1 MYEPYLYMPYNFY
14 RSMRK
19 NKASEVLSFF
29 KDHAS
34 QSYSSKELSEKLG
47 ISERMIRNYIKQLNE
62 ASEKQMILSD
72 GGKYKLDPDFDI
84 RNYDIGHP
92 DLSADER
99 VMIILS
105 KLLTAEED
113 IDLFDLAEELYISE
127 STLQADLKKIRRRL
141 SNFHL
146 SLVNDHD
153 MLHIEGSEK
162 DRRSFTSY
170 MITNTR
176 YKGFMFNDT
185 KRFLNDEYQISFI
198 KENLVKIFNE
208 CYFFFNDY
216 SLNNII
222 LHIII
227 TIDRLKNNCFLEET
241 PFHPEISVIE
251 EEATEKISDFLE
263 KNYDVSVSKAEKNN
277 IASFLSCNL
286 ATLDYR
292 MIHPDNIET
301 YISHETVE
309 LVRYILNRITDYY
322 QIDPFDDVFF
332 ARFCLHVDN
341 LLKRQS
347 ANFSVHNPMQMDIKL
362 SYPLIFDIAVFAAS
376 LIKEKTSYQ
385 INQDE
390 ISLIALH
397 IGSFIESNDSNK
409 NKISAVYVYADYH
422 QFYQQNITKIQNRF
436 ENELN
441 LMYTISISDYEKLSS
456 KPDLIL
462 SEVDID
468 GAFLISPFITP
479 RQLDA
484 LSDTIK
490 DLSKKKESQRY
501 KQAAGE
507 LFHEDLFFTDIYG
520 EDEFDVI
527 HKLCNKLK
535 ENGYVDDT
543 FIESV
548 ETRERLS
555 STCFIK
561 RTAIPHAIGQSVSKS
576 FISLVT
582 YEHPQKWGTEEVDQV
597 ILFGI
602 SYAERKNFRF
612 VFNHIVSIF
621 EDEANITKLSRCRS
635 YKEVIDFTETHI

>member
-1 MYEPYLYMPYNFY
+1 
-14 RSMRK
+14 MRK
-19 NKASEVLSFF
+19 NKSAEVFSFL
-29 KDHAS
+29 KDHPL
-34 QSYSSKELSEKLG
+34 QSYSSRELSEKLG
-47 ISERMIRNYIKQLNE
+47 ISERMIRNYIRQLNE

-72 GGKYKLDPDFDI
+72 GGKYRLDP
-84 RNYDIGHP
+84 NYDADNFDKKHP

-113 IDLFDLAEELYISE
+113 VDLFDLTDELYVSE

-141 SNFHL
+141 ANFRL
-146 SLVNDHD
+146 SLASDHN

-176 YKGFMFNDT
+176 YKGFMVNDT
-185 KRFLNDEYQISFI
+185 KHFLNDEYQISFI

-227 TIDRLKNNCFLEET
+227 TIDRLKNGCFLEET
-241 PFHPEISVIE
+241 PFSLSISKIE
-251 EEATEKISDFLE
+251 EEAADTICDFLE
-263 KNYDVSVSKAEKNN
+263 KNYDISVSPAERNN

-301 YISHETVE
+301 YISHETVK
-309 LVRYILNRITDYY
+309 LVRYILSKITDYY
-322 QIDPFDDVFF
+322 QIDSFDDVFF

-362 SYPLIFDIAVFAAS
+362 SYPLIFDIAVYAAS

-409 NKISAVYVYADYH
+409 NKVSAVYVYADYH
-422 QFYQQNITKIQNRF
+422 QFYQQNITKIQNHF
-436 ENELN
+436 ENDLN

-462 SEVDID
+462 SEVNID
-468 GAFLISPFITP
+468 DCILISPFITS

-484 LSDTIK
+484 IQEAVK
-490 DLSKKKESQRY
+490 DLSKKKEALRY
-501 KQAAGE
+501 KQAANE

-520 EDEFDVI
+520 KDEFEVI
-527 HKLCNKLK
+527 HKLCDRLK
-535 ENGYVDDT
+535 EKGYVDDS

-548 ETRERLS
+548 ETREHLS

-561 RTAIPHAIGQSVSKS
+561 RTAIPHAIGQNVSKS

-582 YEHPQKWGTEEVDQV
+582 YDHPQKWGSEEVDLV

-621 EDEANITKLSRCRS
+621 EEGENITKLARCRTYEEVKKFSQS
-635 YKEVIDFTETHI
+635 YL